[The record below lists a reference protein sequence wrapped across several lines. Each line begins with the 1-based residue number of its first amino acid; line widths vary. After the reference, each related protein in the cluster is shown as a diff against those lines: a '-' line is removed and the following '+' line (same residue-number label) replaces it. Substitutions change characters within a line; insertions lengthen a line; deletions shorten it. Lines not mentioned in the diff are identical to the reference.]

1 MLRRGLRPRLQTR
14 QVQISLAL
22 RCSKAFNG
30 SLPLLQVAGATS
42 QVGEFARVYFH
53 VALALSLGLRFTE
66 KSRRTALMA
75 VDLEEG
81 VSVHTQIRNLFGLG
95 PYEPP
100 KVEVS

>member
-1 MLRRGLRPRLQTR
+1 MAACR
-14 QVQISLAL
+14 
-22 RCSKAFNG
+22 
-30 SLPLLQVAGATS
+30 LLQVAGATS
-42 QVGEFARVYFH
+42 QVGELARVYFH
-53 VALALSLGLRFTE
+53 VALSLGLRFTE

-81 VSVHTQIRNLFGLG
+81 FSVHTQIRNLFGLE